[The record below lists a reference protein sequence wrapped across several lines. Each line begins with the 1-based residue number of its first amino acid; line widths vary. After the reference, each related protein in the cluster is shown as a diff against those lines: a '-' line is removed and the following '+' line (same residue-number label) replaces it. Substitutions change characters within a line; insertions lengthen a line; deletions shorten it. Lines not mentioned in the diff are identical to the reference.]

1 MSLVS
6 KCFDVHSFVNI
17 YLVNR
22 SFGGPEEG
30 GWWYDHGWLQCSIPV
45 LPKETSAEVI
55 ERYTPYIASL
65 NEGRNTDIGSMKSDG
80 EYRAIVEEHS
90 GRDWP
95 DKLPR
100 YE

>member
-1 MSLVS
+1 MS
-6 KCFDVHSFVNI
+6 HVNI
-17 YLVNR
+17 YLVDR
-22 SFGGPEEG
+22 AEGGPEEG
-30 GWWYDHGWLQCSIPV
+30 GWWYDYGVLQCSIPV

-65 NEGRNTDIGSMKSDG
+65 NEGRNTDIGSMISDG
-80 EYRAIVEEHS
+80 EYRAIVEEQS

-95 DKLPR
+95 YERPR

>member
-22 SFGGPEEG
+22 SYGGPEEG

-45 LPKETSAEVI
+45 LPKET
-55 ERYTPYIASL
+55 
-65 NEGRNTDIGSMKSDG
+65 
-80 EYRAIVEEHS
+80 
-90 GRDWP
+90 
-95 DKLPR
+95 
-100 YE
+100 